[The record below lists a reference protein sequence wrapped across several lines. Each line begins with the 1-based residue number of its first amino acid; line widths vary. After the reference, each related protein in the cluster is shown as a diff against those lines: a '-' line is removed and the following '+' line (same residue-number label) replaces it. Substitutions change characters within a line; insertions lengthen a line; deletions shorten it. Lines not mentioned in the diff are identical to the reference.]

1 MIPAHLAR
9 LNSNGSTDESFLPY
23 LNGGVSTISVLSGNL
38 VFVGGGFTQSSGLAR
53 PNAVVL
59 NELGYPVTPNL
70 GVDGNV
76 RASAAQV
83 NGSVLFGGSFSNVS
97 GQPRVRLARLN
108 ADLVLD
114 PAFVSDR
121 TSITAAISLYEDG
134 KIWVG
139 NVATPS
145 SRLKNNPAISNIT
158 IQSATQIL
166 WEVSGSFPESSH
178 VALYSRDTGD
188 PGWTF
193 QAQGTQVVGGWQF
206 TGISLGEEGDFLIEV
221 YSQGSSSMSMQTAT
235 GTYLFQPVMQVQ
247 GQDGSIITS
256 GSTIDYGSV
265 QNGSTTQRTFTILN
279 NGLED
284 LDITLPTVLSGAN
297 ANQYEITQQPDA
309 TVPAGG
315 QTTFILSFKP
325 NSVADN
331 KVAVFTITSND
342 SSTPSFV
349 LNLTGNSLAGPGS
362 RDNSFQPI
370 ANDFIYSA
378 AIDPLGSIL
387 VGGLFTSLNSTARNR
402 IGKLLYTGA
411 NDTSF
416 TGSGV
421 GAGQNINCVATDLDG
436 FYYIGGTFTSFN
448 GSTKRRLV
456 RTNSSGVVDTSFNP
470 NINNTVYSVCIQ
482 SDGKILVSGA
492 FDTINGTT
500 TGGLARL
507 NTNGTVD
514 TTFTNPVASSFGH
527 RVSLQLPNGKIL
539 SSYGSTVLRMLSSGV
554 VDTTFG
560 VSGYVSGN
568 NTIESLI
575 VDYQSRVYV
584 GGGFSTF
591 SGVTRGGFVR
601 LNENGTVDGGFANA
615 SYGSVITCVPQ
626 TDGKIIVGSQGGAL
640 SRRNEDGTNDTSFTD
655 TISGGIVSG
664 VVPQRNGMPIIVGQF
679 TIDGVA
685 NTRISRLRNDTV
697 AGNVN
702 EPDIIDSL
710 SVQPDGTIQWQRGGV
725 SPEANLVTFEA
736 SQDGGS
742 TWFKLGNGSRI
753 TGGWELFGASVPASG
768 KIRGSAKIRGGR
780 YNGSSSLIQTSVDY
794 SGVNAPDITVQ
805 QPANNFLNPTGSVV
819 QLPGRQIGQFS
830 ELNFLVTN
838 PGGAS
843 ITGLIC
849 VVTSTDFSISSNPP
863 STIPAGGQAS
873 FTVRFNPTSV
883 GVRTSSLL
891 VNSNVPGAKAQY
903 NISLQGNGIAIPL
916 VTTQVAQSVT
926 NTTALIRGQVTARDD
941 SAAVSFRYRVGTTG
955 PWINSASTPSSVSG
969 FTAASVTSGLTG
981 LTPST
986 AYQYQVVASNT
997 LRPPSNPVYG
1007 ATVSFTTLA

>member
-23 LNGGVSTISVLSGNL
+23 LNGGVNTLSVLSGNL
-38 VFVGGGFTQSSGLAR
+38 VFVGGDFTQASGLVR

-59 NELGYPVTPNL
+59 DQTGEPAVPNL

-76 RASAAQV
+76 RSSAAQV
-83 NGSVLFGGSFSNVS
+83 NGSVLFGGSFTNVS
-97 GQPRVRLARLN
+97 GQPRARLARLN

-121 TSITAAISLYEDG
+121 TSITAAISLHEDG

-166 WEVSGSFPESSH
+166 WEVSGSFPEASH

-188 PGWTF
+188 PDWTF

-206 TGISLGEEGDFLIEV
+206 TGISLGDEGDFLIEA
-221 YSQGSSSMSMQTAT
+221 YNQGSSSMSLQTAT
-235 GTYLFQPVMQVQ
+235 GTYLFEPVMQVQ
-247 GQDGSIITS
+247 GQDSSIITS
-256 GSTIDYGSV
+256 GSTIDYGST

-342 SSTPSFV
+342 SGTPSFV

-370 ANDFIYSA
+370 ANNTIYSA
-378 AIDPLGSIL
+378 AIDGVGSIV
-387 VGGLFTSLNSTARNR
+387 VGGLFTSLNSVTRNR
-402 IGKLLYTGA
+402 TGKLLPTGA
-411 NDTSF
+411 NDTAF
-416 TGSGV
+416 TGSGI
-421 GAGQNINCVATDLDG
+421 GASQGVYSVVCDLDG
-436 FYYIGGTFTSFN
+436 FYYIGGYFTAYN

-456 RTNSSGVVDTSFNP
+456 RISSTGIVDTSFNP
-470 NINNTVYSVCIQ
+470 NINSTVYSICIQ
-482 SDGKILVSGA
+482 ADGKILIAGV
-492 FDTINGTT
+492 FDTINGVT

-507 NTNGTVD
+507 NTNGTLD
-514 TTFTNPVASSFGH
+514 ASFTNPIASSFSH
-527 RVSLQLPNGKIL
+527 RVALQLPNGNIL
-539 SSYGSTVLRMLSSGV
+539 SGFSQSVIRMSSSGV
-554 VDTTFG
+554 LDTSFG
-560 VSGYVSGN
+560 SSGYVTGN
-568 NTIESLI
+568 GGIESLI
-575 VDYQSRVYV
+575 VDYQSRIYV
-584 GGGFSTF
+584 GGSFTTF
-591 SGVTRGGFVR
+591 ASVTRGGLVR
-601 LNENGTVDGGFANA
+601 LNENGSVDNTFADA
-615 SYGSVITCVPQ
+615 SYGVVTTCVPQ
-626 TDGKIIVGSQGGAL
+626 TDGKIIVGGAGGTL
-640 SRRNEDGTNDTSFTD
+640 SRRNEDGTNDTSFAD
-655 TISGGIVSG
+655 TFSGGIVSG
-664 VVPQRNGMPIIVGQF
+664 IISQKNGMPIVVGAF
-679 TIDGVA
+679 TIDGIA
-685 NTRISRLRNDTV
+685 NTRIARLRNDTV
-697 AGNVN
+697 AGNIN
-702 EPDIIDSL
+702 EPDIIDAL
-710 SVQPDGTIQWQRGGV
+710 SVQPNGTVQWQRGGV
-725 SPEANLVTFEA
+725 SPEANLVTFEV
-736 SQDGGS
+736 SQDSGS
-742 TWFKLGNGSRI
+742 TWIKLGNGSRI
-753 TGGWELFGASVPASG
+753 TGGWELVGSNIPASG
-768 KIRGSAKIRGGR
+768 KLRGSAKIRGGR
-780 YNGSSSLIQTSVDY
+780 YNGSSSLIQTIVDF

-805 QPANNFLNPTGSVV
+805 QPANNFLNLTGSVV

-838 PGGAS
+838 PGGAPIS
-843 ITGLIC
+843 GLVC

-863 STIPAGGQAS
+863 SSIPAGGQAN
-873 FTVRFNPTSV
+873 FTVRFNPTSI
-883 GVRTSSLL
+883 GVRTASLL

-903 NISLQGNGIAIPL
+903 NITLQGNGIAIPL
-916 VTTQVAQSVT
+916 ATTQTAQSVT
-926 NTTALIRGQVTARDD
+926 TTTALMRALVTARDD
-941 SAAVSFRYRVGTTG
+941 AAAVSFRYRLGTTG
-955 PWINSASTPSSVSG
+955 PWTAATATPSSVSG
-969 FTAASVTSGLTG
+969 FTATSVTSGLTG
-981 LTPST
+981 LTPAT
-986 AYQYQVVASNT
+986 TYQYQVVVSNT

-1007 ATVSFTTLA
+1007 ATVSFTTL